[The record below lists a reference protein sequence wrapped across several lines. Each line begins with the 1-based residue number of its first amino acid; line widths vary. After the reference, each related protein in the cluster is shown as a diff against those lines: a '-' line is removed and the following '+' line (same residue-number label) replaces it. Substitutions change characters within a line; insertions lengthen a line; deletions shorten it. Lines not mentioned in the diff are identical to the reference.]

1 MEENILK
8 QVYDAVAKNE
18 AIALVTLIEVKGST
32 PRDAGSIM
40 AVYSDGRIIG
50 SIGGGPMEYEV
61 IKEALDAINKGESKE
76 FNHAL
81 TPQGE
86 FKAQC
91 GGYAKGYIKVFNTK
105 SKLIIAGGGHIGK
118 KLLELGKFLG
128 FYCIIVDN
136 REEYKTEKSLQI
148 ADEIIICD
156 YSNINEFL
164 KIDENS
170 YIVVVTQN
178 CYCDFDCVKNILD
191 KNFKY
196 LGVIGSKSKQNFIRK
211 SLKDSGF
218 NDILINKIYG
228 PTGLD
233 ISNQLPEEI
242 AFSILSEILLIKNN
256 GKLVHKKDK
265 N

>member
-1 MEENILK
+1 MEEKILK
-8 QVYDAVAKNE
+8 AVYEALGKNE
-18 AIALVTLIEVKGST
+18 SLALVTLTEVKGST

-40 AVYSDGRIIG
+40 AVYSDGSILG

-91 GGYAKGYIKVFNTK
+91 GGYAKGYIKVFKAKN
-105 SKLIIAGGGHIGK
+105 KLIIAGGGHIGR

-128 FYCIIVDN
+128 FYCILVDD
-136 REEYKTEKSLQI
+136 RENYKSEKSLQI
-148 ADEIIICD
+148 ADEIVICN
-156 YSNINEFL
+156 YSNINDFV

-170 YIVVVTQN
+170 YIVVITQN

-196 LGVIGSKSKQNFIRK
+196 LGIIGSKSKQKFIK
-211 SLKDSGF
+211 DNLKDNGF
-218 NDILINKIYG
+218 NDVLIDKIYG
-228 PTGLD
+228 PIGLD

-256 GKLVHKKDK
+256 GNLKHKKTK
-265 N
+265 